1 MLWLYITI
9 SAYLLFAIANIGDKL
24 VISKFKTEAIVY
36 AFYVGVLGV
45 VTLVLIPFGVIWPD
59 LNQFVSSM
67 IGGVSFVFALYFMYL
82 AFNAGETTRAITII
96 GSTSPIFTF
105 LLSFLI
111 LKERLSS
118 NQLYAFAILILAI
131 IIISWQLE
139 KKQKPGSARL
149 VRSQA
154 KAGATKKQ
162 LIWALL
168 SGFIFAISY
177 VSAKYVYEYQAF
189 ISGFV
194 WIRIGGFLT
203 ALVILFVA
211 KNRKLIKIDLQRPK
225 TQKGSLILAIQIIGG
240 TGVIG
245 QNYAFSIAS
254 ATLINAL
261 QAIQY
266 AFVFILAS
274 VLGTKIPTLKESL
287 SYKQLIQKIIAII
300 LIAIG
305 LYLLTMN

>member
-1 MLWLYITI
+1 MLWLYII
-9 SAYLLFAIANIGDKL
+9 IIAYLLFALANVGDKF
-24 VISKFKTEAIVY
+24 VISKFKTQAIVY
-36 AFYVGVLGV
+36 AFYVGAMGV

-82 AFNAGETTRAITII
+82 AINAGETTRAITII

-105 LLSFLI
+105 ILSFLV
-111 LKERLSS
+111 LKERLNS
-118 NQLYAFAILILAI
+118 NQLIAFIILILAI
-131 IIISWQLE
+131 IVISWQFDNV
-139 KKQKPGSARL
+139 KRKMA
-149 VRSQA
+149 
-154 KAGATKKQ
+154 KKQ
-162 LIWALL
+162 LMFALL
-168 SGFIFAISY
+168 AGVIFAISY
-177 VSAKYVYEYQAF
+177 VSAKYVYIYQPF

-194 WIRIGGFLT
+194 WIRVGGVLT
-203 ALVILFVA
+203 ALAILIFA
-211 KNRKLIKIDLQRPK
+211 KNRQLIKTDWRRPK
-225 TQKGSLILAIQIIGG
+225 TQKGSLILAIQILGG

-266 AFVFILAS
+266 AFVFILTS
-274 VLGTKIPTLKESL
+274 FLGKKFPVLKENL
-287 SYKQLIQKIIAII
+287 NIKQIIQKVVAII

-305 LYLLTMN
+305 LYFLAL

>member
-1 MLWLYITI
+1 MIWLYII
-9 SAYLLFAIANIGDKL
+9 IIAYLLFALANVGDKF
-24 VISKFKTEAIVY
+24 VISKFKTQAIVY
-36 AFYVGVLGV
+36 AFYVGAMGV

-82 AFNAGETTRAITII
+82 AINAGETTRAITII

-105 LLSFLI
+105 LLSFLV

-118 NQLYAFAILILAI
+118 NQLIAFIILILAI
-131 IIISWQLE
+131 IVISWQFE
-139 KKQKPGSARL
+139 KSQQKMA
-149 VRSQA
+149 
-154 KAGATKKQ
+154 KKQ
-162 LIWALL
+162 LMFALL
-168 SGFIFAISY
+168 AGLIFAISY
-177 VSAKYVYEYQAF
+177 VSAKYVYIYQPF

-194 WIRIGGFLT
+194 WIRVGGVLT
-203 ALVILFVA
+203 ALSILIFA
-211 KNRKLIKIDLQRPK
+211 KNRQLIKIDWQRPK
-225 TQKGSLILAIQIIGG
+225 TQKGSLILAIQILGG

-254 ATLINAL
+254 ATIINAL

-266 AFVFILAS
+266 AFVFILTS
-274 VLGTKIPTLKESL
+274 LLGKKFPVLKENLNS
-287 SYKQLIQKIIAII
+287 KQIIQKVVAII

-305 LYLLTMN
+305 LYFLAL